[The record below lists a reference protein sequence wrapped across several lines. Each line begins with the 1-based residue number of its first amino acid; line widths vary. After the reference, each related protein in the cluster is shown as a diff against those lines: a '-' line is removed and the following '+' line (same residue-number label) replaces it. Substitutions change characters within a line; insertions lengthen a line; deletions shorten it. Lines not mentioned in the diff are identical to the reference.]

1 MNYLSARKLYVFSK
15 VVETK
20 SVTKASELMHITQP
34 AVSNII
40 RQLELHFNKKLVN
53 LVGKKIYITHCG
65 ERVYQNW
72 IKIQNCYHAMEEDI
86 QNKTTGL
93 TGKLMIGVVST
104 AKYFLPNVIK
114 TFIEENPSVEIIC
127 KILPR
132 SQLQKSILESLIN
145 IGFINSPDHFREV
158 DYRYYKTSESIF
170 IADANNKI
178 LQTRHVT
185 FNHIKQ
191 FDFVVRERSSF
202 ISYQLYDY
210 FQRHG
215 ELPKIKFE
223 IDSTEGMKESIIDSN
238 FLALI
243 PVEAVKKDLAQG
255 LLKQVMIQDSNYKFK
270 TRWYSAINH
279 TQRDHALTKSFLDFI
294 HQGQ

>member
-1 MNYLSARKLYVFSK
+1 MEYISSKKLYVFSK
-15 VVETK
+15 VVETQ

-53 LVGKKIYITHCG
+53 LVGKQIYITHCG

-72 IKIQNCYHAMEEDI
+72 IKIQNCYHAMEADL

-93 TGKLMIGVVST
+93 SGKLMIGVVSA
-104 AKYFLPNVIK
+104 AKYFLPDIIK
-114 TFIEENPSVEIIC
+114 AFTAKNPAVEIVC

-132 SQLQKSILESLIN
+132 SHLQENILKSLIN
-145 IGFINSPDHFREV
+145 IGFINSPDHFRQV
-158 DYRYYKTSESIF
+158 DYRYYKTSKSIF
-170 IADANNKI
+170 IADVNNKI
-178 LQTRHVT
+178 LQKKCLT

-210 FQRHG
+210 FQKNG

-223 IDSTEGMKESIIDSN
+223 IGSTEGIKESIADSDL
-238 FLALI
+238 LALI
-243 PVEAVKKDLAQG
+243 PIETIKKELALG
-255 LLKQVMIQDSNYKFK
+255 LLKQVMIKNSDYEFK

-279 TQRDHALTKSFLDFI
+279 TQRHHNLTKSFLDFI